1 MSIDANDLTLFAQ
14 LIEAGSFTKAA
25 DKIGLPKSTLSRR
38 VASLEASLGERL
50 ITRNTRQV
58 IITAFGEQILE
69 SSRCILDE
77 LDAVAGL
84 IQGRQTT
91 PSGLLRVS
99 LPVDFDELDLAA
111 LIEKYYAKLPNVRLE
126 LDISSRRVD
135 LVEEKFDLV
144 VRVSMQRPEE
154 ATLLSRK
161 ICDIKCCLYA
171 SPDYLAHY
179 GVPVTPDDLS
189 DHRGLGLGPD
199 ARNVQKWLLKNT
211 HGEIWQGA
219 PTGPLIVNSP
229 CLLRDMALRGLGITG
244 LSEHKAKPYLDNGR
258 LARVLPEWWLPTA
271 SVWCVLP
278 TRRLLPARISEF
290 IEMLRDSLS
299 SKF

>member
-1 MSIDANDLTLFAQ
+1 MPVDANDLTLFAQ

-50 ITRNTRQV
+50 ITRNTRQIV
-58 IITAFGEQILE
+58 ITAFGEQILE
-69 SSRCILDE
+69 SSRCILSE
-77 LDAVAGL
+77 LDAVDGL

-99 LPVDFDELDLAA
+99 LPVDFDELDLAT
-111 LIEKYYAKLPNVRLE
+111 LIERYSTKLPNVRLE

-135 LVEEKFDLV
+135 LVEEKFDLAI
-144 VRVSMQRPEE
+144 RVSKQRPEE

-161 ICDIKCCLYA
+161 ICDIKCALYA
-171 SPDYLAHY
+171 CPDYLARY
-179 GVPVTPDDLS
+179 GVPTTPDVLNE
-189 DHRGLGLGPD
+189 HIGLGLGGN
-199 ARNVQKWLLKNT
+199 ARNVQKWLLKNND
-211 HGEIWQGA
+211 GDIWQGV

-229 CLLRDMALRGLGITG
+229 YLLRDMALRGFGITG
-244 LSEHKAKPYLDNGR
+244 LSEHKAKPFLDSGK
-258 LARVLPEWWLPTA
+258 LVRVLPEWWLPTA

-278 TRRLLPARISEF
+278 THRLLPARISEF

-299 SKF
+299 SRF

>member
-1 MSIDANDLTLFAQ
+1 MSLDANNLILFAQ

-25 DKIGLPKSTLSRR
+25 GKIGLPKSTLSRR

-50 ITRNTRQV
+50 ITRNTRQIV
-58 IITAFGEQILE
+58 ITAFGEQILE

-77 LDAVAGL
+77 LDAVTGL
-84 IQGRQTT
+84 IQGRQIT
-91 PSGLLRVS
+91 PSGLMRVS
-99 LPVDFDELDLAA
+99 LPVDFDELDLAT
-111 LIEKYYAKLPNVRLE
+111 LIERYSAKLPNVRLE

-135 LVEEKFDLV
+135 LVEERFDLA
-144 VRVSMQRPEE
+144 VRVSTKRPEE

-171 SPDYLAHY
+171 TPDYLDRY
-179 GVPVTPDDLS
+179 GVPVTPDDLNE
-189 DHRGLGLGPD
+189 HIGLGLGPD

-211 HGEIWQGA
+211 NGEIWQGI

-229 CLLRDMALRGLGITG
+229 CLLRDMALRGFGITG

-258 LARVLPEWWLPTA
+258 LTRILPEWWLPTA
-271 SVWCVLP
+271 SVWSIIP
-278 TRRLLPARISEF
+278 TRHLLPARISEF
-290 IEMLRDSLS
+290 IEMLRESLS
-299 SKF
+299 S

>member
-1 MSIDANDLTLFAQ
+1 MPIDANDLTLFAQ
-14 LIEAGSFTKAA
+14 LIDAGSFTKAA

-50 ITRNTRQV
+50 ITRNTRQIV
-58 IITAFGEQILE
+58 ITAFGEQILK
-69 SSRCILDE
+69 SSRCILEE
-77 LDAVAGL
+77 LDAVSGL
-84 IQGRQTT
+84 IQDRQAT

-99 LPVDFDELDLAA
+99 LPVDFDEMDLAA
-111 LIEKYYAKLPNVRLE
+111 LIEKYSVKLPNVRLE

-135 LVEEKFDLV
+135 LVEERFDLAI
-144 VRVSMQRPEE
+144 RVSMKRPEE

-161 ICDIKCCLYA
+161 ISDIKCCLYA
-171 SPDYLAHY
+171 SPAYLTRY
-179 GVPVTPDDLS
+179 GVPVTPDDLNA
-189 DHRGLGLGPD
+189 HIGLGLGQD

-211 HGEIWQGA
+211 HGESWEGI

-229 CLLRDMALRGLGITG
+229 FLLRDMALRGLGITG
-244 LSEHKAKPYLDNGR
+244 LSEHKAKSYLDNGR
-258 LARVLPEWWLPTA
+258 LVRVLPEWWLPTA

-278 TRRLLPARISEF
+278 TRRLLPARIAEF

-299 SKF
+299 G